1 MNLRHLLY
9 YEFRIVFGLASLLPA
24 LLLPA
29 YLLLGLL
36 TWVSREATPTL
47 FDALRAFVLI
57 LPLSAGLLA
66 AHLMTVERE
75 EDFDE
80 LRRTYPEPTV
90 WLPLVRTFGALLVG
104 SISALASHLL
114 LNITGSFA
122 LSDTLLP
129 AIAPSLMLLGI
140 GLLLDNT
147 TGSYAL
153 TAAVVIG
160 YWFIE
165 LQTRGS
171 VTGVLFLFQAAMP
184 QPNVSTKLNQ
194 GLLAGIGVVLLVANA
209 LYSAWRRRGCG

>member
-9 YEFRIVFGLASLLPA
+9 YEFRIVFGLASLPPA

-29 YLLLGLL
+29 YLLLGIL
-36 TWVSREATPTL
+36 TWVSRESTPTL
-47 FDALRAFVLI
+47 LDALRAFVLI
-57 LPLSAGLLA
+57 LPLSVGLLA

-104 SISALASHLL
+104 TISALASHLL
-114 LNITGSFA
+114 LNIMGSFA

-153 TAAVVIG
+153 TAAVVIS

-171 VTGVLFLFQAAMP
+171 VTGVLFLFQAAIP
-184 QPNVSTKLNQ
+184 QPNVNTNLNQ
-194 GLLAGIGVVLLVANA
+194 GLLAVIGVVLLVANA
-209 LYSAWRRRGCG
+209 LYSAWRRRGRG